1 MHVWHFAQAAG
12 RLVGVV
18 GALLILI
25 STAEATTHGTPAPGA
40 ATTGSDTSQET
51 SAAEKAAAEK
61 AAAEKAAD
69 KEATPLC
76 ELGNLNTFI
85 KDVIDTNPARKRDA
99 SFETTFVK
107 SGGTSRLFVLDP
119 EETKGLTIYVVTAQG
134 RISDYDDK
142 DHPSDQD
149 SKDLKKTDRAKDLN
163 KPKIAKPSYPRK
175 VIVRLFDRVENGW
188 AIDLAIPEAERSFRG
203 AFWRSFTYFVMA
215 CPADGSKPKFNSGGK
230 ASFVAVAEARA
241 SQGLT
246 SFVLAIVLVGAFY
259 LLVAYGHR
267 ASGRKFAAAM
277 GLSSS
282 DALTLNPI
290 KLTAGLT
297 GRGSISNLQTFVFS
311 LIVLFLLTY
320 IVLRTGVLSGLSEN
334 VIWLLGIVGGG
345 AVGARIV
352 AGAREKLTPLNLRW
366 ALKRDWLRYQTT
378 STSLITRDRELSVSR
393 FQSIAFTSVVAIAL
407 LINGFTDLETF
418 TIPASLLG
426 LLGASQAIYLGGKSV
441 QPPVAGDEEIEGLNA
456 LLKEARELEEALVKA
471 APKARTLDAFKDE
484 LGDDTKPLVDYTK
497 GLNEAAN
504 RFAQIFET
512 ELPTKGIYGLEFGS
526 REGSE

>member
-1 MHVWHFAQAAG
+1 MKQEFLYVLNYLDEGAEAGQVHVWHVAKAAG
-12 RLVGVV
+12 RLAGVV

-40 ATTGSDTSQET
+40 ATTGSDAPQET

-61 AAAEKAAD
+61 AEAEKAEAEKAAAEKA
-69 KEATPLC
+69 EAEKAEAEKAARIKRVMQIC
-76 ELGNLNTFI
+76 EPGNVPKDLGI
-85 KDVIDTNPARKRDA
+85 VIDDVDKLSLPNRSA

-107 SGGTSRLFVLDP
+107 WDGTSRLLIVDT
-119 EETKGLTIYVVTAQG
+119 ETTGDVAFYVVAQINDEFLEKIPV
-134 RISDYDDK
+134 RVSTRETVRVRN
-142 DHPSDQD
+142 QD
-149 SKDLKKTDRAKDLN
+149 MAKK
-163 KPKIAKPSYPRK
+163 
-175 VIVRLFDRVENGW
+175 GW
-188 AIDLAIPEAERSFRG
+188 AIDLAMPVASG
-203 AFWRSFTYFVMA
+203 SVQAFWPSITYYVWA
-215 CPADGSKPKFNSGGK
+215 CSA
-230 ASFVAVAEARA
+230 ASTDRGTAPMFVAVAEARA

-246 SFVLAIVLVGAFY
+246 SLVLALVLVGAFY

-277 GLSSS
+277 GLAAS
-282 DALTLNPI
+282 DGVTLNPI

-352 AGAREKLTPLNLRW
+352 ANARDKLTPLNLRW

-378 STSLITRDRELSVSR
+378 LASLVTRDRELSVSR

-407 LINGFTDLETF
+407 LINGFADLETF

-426 LLGASQAIYLGGKSV
+426 LLGASQNSSLLTTFHHIAFHAP
-441 QPPVAGDEEIEGLNA
+441 QPRMNA
-456 LLKEARELEEALVKA
+456 HGPR
-471 APKARTLDAFKDE
+471 
-484 LGDDTKPLVDYTK
+484 
-497 GLNEAAN
+497 
-504 RFAQIFET
+504 
-512 ELPTKGIYGLEFGS
+512 
-526 REGSE
+526 

>member
-1 MHVWHFAQAAG
+1 MQIGHFAKAAV

-25 STAEATTHGTPAPGA
+25 STAEATTNGTTALEA
-40 ATTGSDTSQET
+40 ATNGADAGNET
-51 SAAEKAAAEK
+51 SAADKAEAEK
-61 AAAEKAAD
+61 AEAEQAARKKRAMQI
-69 KEATPLC
+69 C
-76 ELGNLNTFI
+76 EPGNIPKDLGI
-85 KDVIDTNPARKRDA
+85 VIDDLDKLSLPNRSA
-99 SFETTFVK
+99 SFETTFAK
-107 SGGTSRLFVLDP
+107 WDGTSRLLVVDT
-119 EETKGLTIYVVTAQG
+119 ETTGDLAFYVVAQIG
-134 RISDYDDK
+134 DEPAKEIPVRVSTREK
-142 DHPSDQD
+142 VRVRNQE
-149 SKDLKKTDRAKDLN
+149 KK
-163 KPKIAKPSYPRK
+163 
-175 VIVRLFDRVENGW
+175 GW
-188 AIDLAIPEAERSFRG
+188 AIDLVMPEASG
-203 AFWRSFTYFVMA
+203 IAQAFWPSITYYVWA
-215 CPADGSKPKFNSGGK
+215 CSAASTDPATAP
-230 ASFVAVAEARA
+230 SFVAVAEARA

-246 SFVLAIVLVGAFY
+246 SFVLTVVLVGAFY

-277 GLSSS
+277 GLSAS
-282 DALTLNPI
+282 DRFTLNPI

-352 AGAREKLTPLNLRW
+352 AGARQKLTPLNLRW

-407 LINGFTDLETF
+407 LVNGFTDLETF

-441 QPPVAGDEEIEGLNA
+441 QPPVAGDEEIEGLNT
-456 LLKEARELEEALVKA
+456 LLEQTRVSEEALVKA
-471 APKARTLDAFKDE
+471 APMAHSLKEFQTALDGK
-484 LGDDTKPLVDYTK
+484 TQPLDDYTAK
-497 GLNEAAN
+497 LKKAAN

-512 ELPTKGIYGLEFGS
+512 KLPTKGIYGLEFGS
-526 REGSE
+526 REGSG